1 MPAIH
6 RLEARTTSH
15 SLRLACLACLAAN
28 RTVAVVRSFAET
40 LFDGN
45 DFGGPSPMAV
55 QA

>member
-15 SLRLACLACLAAN
+15 SLRLACLAAN